1 MLDPLP
7 ADADSWT
14 VQEGVSFTIL
24 QNPLRTRIHVTGQ
37 GEKFYVPPHWHA
49 AHDENHVV
57 IERRVMVTQDG
68 VRRVVGPE
76 DGICFT
82 RRGVVHSIESFPE
95 EELILEEAATEPDD
109 TEQKTFFFRNLG
121 APGMLKS
128 HLGIMQVLYYGDTYP
143 KLPTG
148 FRWFEPTLVVIVG
161 GWIAPLFG
169 YQLPDKRL
177 RFDPSRFPRE
187 KKD

>member
-109 TEQKTFFFRNLG
+109 VRSTLLVPR
-121 APGMLKS
+121 S
-128 HLGIMQVLYYGDTYP
+128 GIYHWMSRLNRRH
-143 KLPTG
+143 
-148 FRWFEPTLVVIVG
+148 FSSVI
-161 GWIAPLFG
+161 
-169 YQLPDKRL
+169 
-177 RFDPSRFPRE
+177 
-187 KKD
+187 